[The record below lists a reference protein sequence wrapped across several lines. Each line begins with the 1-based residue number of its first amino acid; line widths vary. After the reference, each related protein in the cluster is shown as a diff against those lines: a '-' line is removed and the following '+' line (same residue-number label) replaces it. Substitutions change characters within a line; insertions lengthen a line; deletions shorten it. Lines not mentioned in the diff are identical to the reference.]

1 MDSISFSQSV
11 SKEFGNEKTSIS
23 ELYFE
28 DLDRRIDAITTEVI
42 EKGNTILDTY
52 EVLSDA
58 ISGGMGRSYG
68 RERFDSKT
76 TSVDNL
82 NNYAL
87 SKEGR
92 YVQARDHD
100 RYFRQESTHLWQT
113 LLRLCFFDRVLCL
126 ADHLFGRAD
135 PQYSPGGEYQ
145 LRHQ

>member
-58 ISGGMGRSYG
+58 ISGAVRRDLRRYG
-68 RERFDSKT
+68 QR
-76 TSVDNL
+76 V
-82 NNYAL
+82 
-87 SKEGR
+87 
-92 YVQARDHD
+92 ARAS
-100 RYFRQESTHLWQT
+100 Q
-113 LLRLCFFDRVLCL
+113 
-126 ADHLFGRAD
+126 
-135 PQYSPGGEYQ
+135 
-145 LRHQ
+145 